1 MESNVFQ
8 HKVKKVIFFFNKN
21 THRERERVFLLALG
35 TFSET
40 PAYCDEHRRLTLRSN
55 YPVVLHDGALGS
67 PPLRK

>member
-8 HKVKKVIFFFNKN
+8 HKVKKLFFFLTK
-21 THRERERVFLLALG
+21 TLTERERVFLLALG
-35 TFSET
+35 TYSET